1 MAFTI
6 DRIDNSNI
14 RINQGLVYLIQQQT
28 KLSSAQIL
36 GFFSDLA
43 GDIIKIGAEYMV
55 EKGTRSMKKKL
66 EDFFPGTDIPFSI
79 EVDGS
84 RWHYSGLDIPNS
96 YALTCT
102 TMVGFSTGT
111 DYQEI
116 KKIEEAVME
125 TMLLG
130 ADSLPLFERP
140 KTKTPKLYKDL
151 MEQIRKKRMI

>member
-1 MAFTI
+1 MTFTI
-6 DRIDNSNI
+6 DRIENRNI

-36 GFFSDLA
+36 GFFSDLTS
-43 GDIIKIGAEYMV
+43 DIIKIGIEYMI
-55 EKGTRSMKKKL
+55 KKDTRSMIKKL

-79 EVDGS
+79 EIDGT
-84 RWHYSGLDIPNS
+84 RWNGANPDKHNS
-96 YALTCT
+96 YVLSCKTLI
-102 TMVGFSTGT
+102 GFSTGT
-111 DYQEI
+111 EYQDV

-125 TMLLG
+125 TLLLG

-151 MEQIRKKRMI
+151 MEEIRKKRMI